1 MKRLVLKA
9 IHTIH
14 HYIPLPSL
22 PGRGKGVRLLD
33 TDSLNEILDVLSR
46 NKSRTFL
53 TGFGVFWGVF
63 MLVGLI
69 GGGDG
74 LKEMLNNNL
83 AGFATNSA
91 IVWAQPTTKPYHG
104 FRKGRQWTM
113 TYADVKRLRS
123 HVPELDV
130 ITPTITRWGAN
141 VTRED
146 LSSNGIV
153 KGVLPDMQRVSEP
166 KMLYGRYINEV
177 DVQQGRK
184 VCVIG
189 KQVYKNLFPKGG
201 DPCGDVVRID
211 SIYFSVVGVNY
222 ADGNMNVNG
231 NDQQAVF
238 MPLSLVQQIYNR
250 GESIDMLCLTG
261 KPGVTMSDITDH
273 IRTVVAQ
280 GHDVSPNDEK
290 GVMVFNTEMMF
301 SIVDNMFRGINM
313 LIWLVG
319 IGTLLAGAIG
329 VSNIMMVTVRE
340 RTVEIGIRR
349 AIGATPSNILSQIM
363 QESILLT
370 SVAGMSGI
378 LFVVIILQ
386 GLEMA
391 NTTDGIATAHFQIDF
406 WTAIGAVVMLSV
418 LGMLAGLAPA
428 LRAMRIKPV
437 DAMRD
442 E

>member
-1 MKRLVLKA
+1 M
-9 IHTIH
+9 
-14 HYIPLPSL
+14 
-22 PGRGKGVRLLD
+22 D
-33 TDSLNEILDVLSR
+33 FDSFSEILNVLTR

-63 MLVGLI
+63 MLVGLV

-74 LKEMLNNNL
+74 LKEILNNNL

-91 IVWAQPTTKPYHG
+91 VVWAQPTTKPYHG
-104 FRKGRQWTM
+104 FRKGRQWTLN
-113 TYADVKRLRS
+113 YDDIKRLRA

-130 ITPTITRWGAN
+130 ITPTISRWGAN
-141 VTRED
+141 ATHDDR
-146 LSSNGIV
+146 SASGII
-153 KGVLPDMQRVSEP
+153 KGVLPEMQKVSEP
-166 KMLYGRYINEV
+166 KMMYGRYINQM
-177 DVQQGRK
+177 DISQGRK

-189 KQVYKNLFPKGG
+189 KQVYKSLFPKGG
-201 DPCGDVVRID
+201 DPCGDVIRID
-211 SIYFSVVGVNY
+211 SVYFSVVGVNY
-222 ADGNMNVNG
+222 SDGNMNVNG

-250 GESIDMLCLTG
+250 GHNVDIICVTG
-261 KPGVTMSDITDH
+261 KPGVVMSDITEK
-273 IRTVVAQ
+273 IRHVIAKA
-280 GHDVSPNDEK
+280 HDVAPDDEK

-301 SIVDNMFRGINM
+301 SMVDNMFRGINM

-349 AIGATPSNILSQIM
+349 AIGATPRNILSQII

-370 SVAGMSGI
+370 SIAGMSGI
-378 LFVVIILQ
+378 LFVVLVLQ

-391 NTTDGIATAHFQIDF
+391 NTTDGVAAAHFQISF
-406 WTAIGAVVMLSV
+406 WTAIGAVVLLSV
-418 LGMLAGLAPA
+418 LGVLAGLAPA
-428 LRAMRIKPV
+428 LRAMSIKPV

>member
-1 MKRLVLKA
+1 M
-9 IHTIH
+9 
-14 HYIPLPSL
+14 
-22 PGRGKGVRLLD
+22 D
-33 TDSLNEILDVLSR
+33 FDSFSEILNVLTR

-63 MLVGLI
+63 MLVGLV

-74 LKEMLNNNL
+74 LKEILNNNL

-91 IVWAQPTTKPYHG
+91 VVWAQPTTKPYHG
-104 FRKGRQWTM
+104 FRKGRQWTLN
-113 TYADVKRLRS
+113 YDDIKRLRA

-130 ITPTITRWGAN
+130 ITPTISRWGAN
-141 VTRED
+141 ATHDDR
-146 LSSNGIV
+146 SASGII
-153 KGVLPDMQRVSEP
+153 KGVLPEMQKVSEP
-166 KMLYGRYINEV
+166 KMMYGRYINQM
-177 DVQQGRK
+177 DVNQGRK

-189 KQVYKNLFPKGG
+189 KQVYKSLFPKGG
-201 DPCGDVVRID
+201 DPCGDVIRID
-211 SIYFSVVGVNY
+211 SVYFSVVGVNY
-222 ADGNMNVNG
+222 SDGNMNVNG

-250 GESIDMLCLTG
+250 GHSVDIICVTG
-261 KPGVTMSDITDH
+261 KPGVVMSDITDK
-273 IRTVVAQ
+273 IRHVIAKA
-280 GHDVSPNDEK
+280 HDVAPDDEK
-290 GVMVFNTEMMF
+290 GVMVFNTEMIF
-301 SIVDNMFRGINM
+301 SMVDNMFRGINM

-319 IGTLLAGAIG
+319 IGTLFAGAIG

-349 AIGATPSNILSQIM
+349 AIGATPRNILSQII

-370 SVAGMSGI
+370 SIAGMSGI
-378 LFVVIILQ
+378 LFVVLVLQ

-391 NTTDGIATAHFQIDF
+391 NTTDGVAAAHFQISF
-406 WTAIGAVVMLSV
+406 WTAIGAVLLLSV
-418 LGMLAGLAPA
+418 LGVLAGLAPA
-428 LRAMRIKPV
+428 LRAMSIKPV

>member
-1 MKRLVLKA
+1 M
-9 IHTIH
+9 
-14 HYIPLPSL
+14 
-22 PGRGKGVRLLD
+22 D
-33 TDSLNEILDVLSR
+33 FDSFSEILNVLTR

-63 MLVGLI
+63 MLVGLV

-74 LKEMLNNNL
+74 LKEILNNNL

-91 IVWAQPTTKPYHG
+91 VVWAQPTTKPYHG
-104 FRKGRQWTM
+104 FRKGRQWTLN
-113 TYADVKRLRS
+113 YDDIKRLRA

-130 ITPTITRWGAN
+130 ITPTISRWGAN
-141 VTRED
+141 ATHDDR
-146 LSSNGIV
+146 SASGII
-153 KGVLPDMQRVSEP
+153 KGVLPEMQKVSEP
-166 KMLYGRYINEV
+166 KMMYGRYINQM
-177 DVQQGRK
+177 DVNQGRK

-189 KQVYKNLFPKGG
+189 KQVYKSLFPNGG
-201 DPCGDVVRID
+201 DPCGDVIRID
-211 SIYFSVVGVNY
+211 SVYFSVVGVNY
-222 ADGNMNVNG
+222 SDGNMNVNG

-250 GESIDMLCLTG
+250 GHSVDIICVTG
-261 KPGVTMSDITDH
+261 KPGVVMSDITDK
-273 IRTVVAQ
+273 IRHVIAKA
-280 GHDVSPNDEK
+280 HDVAPDDEK

-301 SIVDNMFRGINM
+301 SMVDNMFRGINM

-349 AIGATPSNILSQIM
+349 AIGATPRNILSQII

-370 SVAGMSGI
+370 SIAGMSGI
-378 LFVVIILQ
+378 LFVVLVLQ

-391 NTTDGIATAHFQIDF
+391 NTTDGVAAAHFQISF
-406 WTAIGAVVMLSV
+406 WTAIGAVLLLSV
-418 LGMLAGLAPA
+418 LGVLAGLAPA
-428 LRAMRIKPV
+428 LRAMSIKPV

>member
-1 MKRLVLKA
+1 M
-9 IHTIH
+9 
-14 HYIPLPSL
+14 
-22 PGRGKGVRLLD
+22 D
-33 TDSLNEILDVLSR
+33 FDSFSEILNVLTR

-63 MLVGLI
+63 MLVGLV

-74 LKEMLNNNL
+74 LKEILNNNL
-83 AGFATNSA
+83 AEFATNSA
-91 IVWAQPTTKPYHG
+91 VVWAQPTTKPYHG
-104 FRKGRQWTM
+104 FRKGRQWTLN
-113 TYADVKRLRS
+113 YDDIKRLRA

-130 ITPTITRWGAN
+130 ITPTISRWGAN
-141 VTRED
+141 ATHDDR
-146 LSSNGIV
+146 SASGII
-153 KGVLPDMQRVSEP
+153 KGVLPEMQKVSEP
-166 KMLYGRYINEV
+166 KMMYGRYINQM
-177 DVQQGRK
+177 DISQGRK

-189 KQVYKNLFPKGG
+189 KQVYKSLFPKGG
-201 DPCGDVVRID
+201 DPCGDVIRID
-211 SIYFSVVGVNY
+211 SVYFSVVGVNY
-222 ADGNMNVNG
+222 SDGNMNVNG

-238 MPLSLVQQIYNR
+238 LPLSLVQQIYNR
-250 GESIDMLCLTG
+250 GHSVDIICVTG
-261 KPGVTMSDITDH
+261 KPGVVMSDITDK
-273 IRTVVAQ
+273 IRHVIAKA
-280 GHDVSPNDEK
+280 HDVAPDDEK

-301 SIVDNMFRGINM
+301 SMVDNMFRGINM

-349 AIGATPSNILSQIM
+349 AIGATPRNILLQII

-370 SVAGMSGI
+370 SIAGMSGI
-378 LFVVIILQ
+378 LFVVLVLQ

-391 NTTDGIATAHFQIDF
+391 NTTDGVAAAHFQISF
-406 WTAIGAVVMLSV
+406 WTAIGAVVLLSV
-418 LGMLAGLAPA
+418 LGVLAGLAPA
-428 LRAMRIKPV
+428 LRAMSIKPV

>member
-1 MKRLVLKA
+1 M
-9 IHTIH
+9 
-14 HYIPLPSL
+14 
-22 PGRGKGVRLLD
+22 D
-33 TDSLNEILDVLSR
+33 FDSFSEILNVLTR

-63 MLVGLI
+63 MLVGLV

-74 LKEMLNNNL
+74 LKEILNNNL

-91 IVWAQPTTKPYHG
+91 VVWAQPTTKPYHG
-104 FRKGRQWTM
+104 FRKGRQWTLN
-113 TYADVKRLRS
+113 YDDIKRLRA

-130 ITPTITRWGAN
+130 ITPTISRWGAN
-141 VTRED
+141 ATHDDR
-146 LSSNGIV
+146 SASGII
-153 KGVLPDMQRVSEP
+153 KGVLPEMQKVSEP
-166 KMLYGRYINEV
+166 KMMYGRYINQM
-177 DVQQGRK
+177 DISQGRK

-189 KQVYKNLFPKGG
+189 KQVYKSLFPKGG
-201 DPCGDVVRID
+201 DPCGDVIRID
-211 SIYFSVVGVNY
+211 SAYFSVVGVNY
-222 ADGNMNVNG
+222 SDGNMNVNG

-238 MPLSLVQQIYNR
+238 LPLSLVQQIYNR
-250 GESIDMLCLTG
+250 GHNVDIICVTG
-261 KPGVTMSDITDH
+261 KPGVVMSDITDK
-273 IRTVVAQ
+273 IRHVIAKA
-280 GHDVSPNDEK
+280 HDVAPDDEK

-301 SIVDNMFRGINM
+301 SMVDNMFRGINM

-349 AIGATPSNILSQIM
+349 AIGATPRNILSQII

-370 SVAGMSGI
+370 SIAGMSGI
-378 LFVVIILQ
+378 LFVVLVLQ

-391 NTTDGIATAHFQIDF
+391 NTTDGVAAAHFQISF
-406 WTAIGAVVMLSV
+406 WTAIGAVVLLSV
-418 LGMLAGLAPA
+418 LGVLAGLAPA
-428 LRAMRIKPV
+428 LRAMSIKPV

>member
-1 MKRLVLKA
+1 M
-9 IHTIH
+9 
-14 HYIPLPSL
+14 
-22 PGRGKGVRLLD
+22 D
-33 TDSLNEILDVLSR
+33 FDSFSEILNVLTR

-63 MLVGLI
+63 MLVGLV

-74 LKEMLNNNL
+74 LKEILNNNL

-91 IVWAQPTTKPYHG
+91 VVWAQPTTKPYHG
-104 FRKGRQWTM
+104 FRKGRQWILN
-113 TYADVKRLRS
+113 YDDIKRLRA

-130 ITPTITRWGAN
+130 ITPTISRWGAN
-141 VTRED
+141 ATHDDR
-146 LSSNGIV
+146 SASGII
-153 KGVLPDMQRVSEP
+153 KGVLPEMQKVSEP
-166 KMLYGRYINEV
+166 KMMYGRYINQM
-177 DVQQGRK
+177 DISQGRK

-189 KQVYKNLFPKGG
+189 KQVYKSLFPKGG
-201 DPCGDVVRID
+201 DPCGDVIRID
-211 SIYFSVVGVNY
+211 SVYFSVVGVNY
-222 ADGNMNVNG
+222 SDGNMNVNG

-238 MPLSLVQQIYNR
+238 LPLSLVQQIYNR
-250 GESIDMLCLTG
+250 GHSVDIICVTG
-261 KPGVTMSDITDH
+261 KPGVVMSDITDK
-273 IRTVVAQ
+273 IRHVIAKA
-280 GHDVSPNDEK
+280 HDVAPDDEK

-301 SIVDNMFRGINM
+301 SMVDNMFRGINM

-349 AIGATPSNILSQIM
+349 AIGATPRNILSQII

-370 SVAGMSGI
+370 SIAGMSGI
-378 LFVVIILQ
+378 LFVVFVLQ

-391 NTTDGIATAHFQIDF
+391 NTTDGVAAAHFQISF
-406 WTAIGAVVMLSV
+406 WTAIGAVVLLSV
-418 LGMLAGLAPA
+418 LGVLAGLAPA
-428 LRAMRIKPV
+428 LRAMSIKPV

>member
-1 MKRLVLKA
+1 MLNFDIDRL
-9 IHTIH
+9 
-14 HYIPLPSL
+14 
-22 PGRGKGVRLLD
+22 R
-33 TDSLNEILDVLSR
+33 EILDVLSR

-63 MLVGLI
+63 MLVGLV

-74 LKEMLNNNL
+74 LKGLLSNNL

-104 FRKGRQWTM
+104 FRKGRQWNL
-113 TYADVKRLRS
+113 TYTDVKRLRAQ
-123 HVPELDV
+123 VPELDV
-130 ITPTITRWGAN
+130 ITPTITRWGSNA
-141 VTRED
+141 THDDR
-146 LSSNGIV
+146 SSSGIV

-166 KMLYGRYINEV
+166 KMLYGRYINQMDIV
-177 DVQQGRK
+177 QGRK

-201 DPCGDVVRID
+201 DPCGDVIRID
-211 SIYFSVVGVNY
+211 SVYFSVVGVNY

-231 NDQQAVF
+231 NDQQAIY

-250 GESIDMLCLTG
+250 GESIDMICVTG
-261 KPGVTMSDITDH
+261 RPGVTMSDITDR
-273 IRTVVAQ
+273 IRTVIALDHHV
-280 GHDVSPNDEK
+280 DPKDEK

-301 SIVDNMFRGINM
+301 SIVDNMFTGINL

-349 AIGATPSNILSQIM
+349 AIGATPRMILSQII

-378 LFVVIILQ
+378 LFVVLVLQ
-386 GLEMA
+386 ELEMA
-391 NTTDGIATAHFQIDF
+391 NTTDGVVSAHFQISF
-406 WTAIGAVVMLSV
+406 WTAIGAVVLLSV
-418 LGMLAGLAPA
+418 LGVLAGLAPA
-428 LRAMRIKPV
+428 IRAMKVKPV

>member
-1 MKRLVLKA
+1 M
-9 IHTIH
+9 
-14 HYIPLPSL
+14 
-22 PGRGKGVRLLD
+22 D
-33 TDSLNEILDVLSR
+33 FDSFSEILNVLTR

-63 MLVGLI
+63 MLVGLV

-74 LKEMLNNNL
+74 LKEILNNNL

-91 IVWAQPTTKPYHG
+91 VVWAQPTTKPYHG
-104 FRKGRQWTM
+104 FRKGRQWTLN
-113 TYADVKRLRS
+113 YDDIKRLRA

-130 ITPTITRWGAN
+130 ITPTISRWGAN
-141 VTRED
+141 ATHDDR
-146 LSSNGIV
+146 SASGII
-153 KGVLPDMQRVSEP
+153 KGVLPEMQKVSEP
-166 KMLYGRYINEV
+166 KMMYGRYINQM
-177 DVQQGRK
+177 DISQGRK

-189 KQVYKNLFPKGG
+189 KQVYKSLFPKGG
-201 DPCGDVVRID
+201 DPCGDVIRID
-211 SIYFSVVGVNY
+211 SVYFSVVGVNY
-222 ADGNMNVNG
+222 SDGNMNVNG

-250 GESIDMLCLTG
+250 GHSVDIICVTG
-261 KPGVTMSDITDH
+261 RPGVVMSDITDK
-273 IRTVVAQ
+273 IRHVIAKA
-280 GHDVSPNDEK
+280 HDVAPDDEK

-301 SIVDNMFRGINM
+301 SMVDNMFRGINM

-349 AIGATPSNILSQIM
+349 AIGATPRNILSQII

-370 SVAGMSGI
+370 SIAGMSGI
-378 LFVVIILQ
+378 LFVVLVLQ

-391 NTTDGIATAHFQIDF
+391 NTTDGVAAAHFQISF
-406 WTAIGAVVMLSV
+406 WTAIGAVVLLSV
-418 LGMLAGLAPA
+418 LGVLAGLAPA
-428 LRAMRIKPV
+428 LRAMSIKPV

>member
-1 MKRLVLKA
+1 M
-9 IHTIH
+9 
-14 HYIPLPSL
+14 
-22 PGRGKGVRLLD
+22 D
-33 TDSLNEILDVLSR
+33 FDSFSEILNVLTR

-63 MLVGLI
+63 MLVGLV

-74 LKEMLNNNL
+74 LKEILNNNL

-91 IVWAQPTTKPYHG
+91 VVWAQPTTKPYHG
-104 FRKGRQWTM
+104 FRKGRQWTLN
-113 TYADVKRLRS
+113 YDDIKRLRA

-130 ITPTITRWGAN
+130 ITPTISRWGAN
-141 VTRED
+141 ATHDDR
-146 LSSNGIV
+146 SASGII
-153 KGVLPDMQRVSEP
+153 KGVLPEMQKVSEP
-166 KMLYGRYINEV
+166 KMMYGRYINQM
-177 DVQQGRK
+177 DISQGRK

-189 KQVYKNLFPKGG
+189 KQVYKSLFPKGG
-201 DPCGDVVRID
+201 DPCGDVIRID
-211 SIYFSVVGVNY
+211 SVYFSVVGVNY
-222 ADGNMNVNG
+222 SDGNMNVNG

-238 MPLSLVQQIYNR
+238 LPLSLVQQIYNR
-250 GESIDMLCLTG
+250 GHNVDIICVTG
-261 KPGVTMSDITDH
+261 KPGVVMSDITDK
-273 IRTVVAQ
+273 IRHVIAKA
-280 GHDVSPNDEK
+280 HDVAPDDEK

-301 SIVDNMFRGINM
+301 SMVDNMFRGINM

-349 AIGATPSNILSQIM
+349 AIGATPRNILSQII

-370 SVAGMSGI
+370 SIAGMSGI
-378 LFVVIILQ
+378 LFVVLVLQ

-391 NTTDGIATAHFQIDF
+391 NTTDGVAAAHFQISF
-406 WTAIGAVVMLSV
+406 WTAIGAVVLLSV
-418 LGMLAGLAPA
+418 LGVLAGLAPA
-428 LRAMRIKPV
+428 LRAMSIQPG

>member
-1 MKRLVLKA
+1 MLNFDIDRL
-9 IHTIH
+9 
-14 HYIPLPSL
+14 
-22 PGRGKGVRLLD
+22 R
-33 TDSLNEILDVLSR
+33 EILDVLSR

-63 MLVGLI
+63 MLVGLV

-74 LKEMLNNNL
+74 LKGLLSNNL

-104 FRKGRQWTM
+104 FRKGRQWNL
-113 TYADVKRLRS
+113 TYKDVKRLRAQ
-123 HVPELDV
+123 VPELDV
-130 ITPTITRWGAN
+130 ITPTITRWGSNA
-141 VTRED
+141 THDDR
-146 LSSNGIV
+146 SSSGIV

-166 KMLYGRYINEV
+166 KMLYGRYINQMDIV
-177 DVQQGRK
+177 QGRK

-201 DPCGDVVRID
+201 DPCGDVIRID
-211 SIYFSVVGVNY
+211 SVYFSVVGVNY

-231 NDQQAVF
+231 NDQQAIY

-250 GESIDMLCLTG
+250 GESVDMICVTG
-261 KPGVTMSDITDH
+261 RPGVTMSDITDR
-273 IRTVVAQ
+273 IRTVIALDHHV
-280 GHDVSPNDEK
+280 DPKDEK

-301 SIVDNMFRGINM
+301 SIVDNMFTGINL

-349 AIGATPSNILSQIM
+349 SIGATPRMILSQII

-378 LFVVIILQ
+378 LFVVLVLQ
-386 GLEMA
+386 ELEMA
-391 NTTDGIATAHFQIDF
+391 NTTDGVVSAHFQISF
-406 WTAIGAVVMLSV
+406 WTAIGAVVLLSV
-418 LGMLAGLAPA
+418 LGVLAGLAPA
-428 LRAMRIKPV
+428 IRAMKVKPV

>member
-1 MKRLVLKA
+1 MLNFDIDRL
-9 IHTIH
+9 
-14 HYIPLPSL
+14 
-22 PGRGKGVRLLD
+22 R
-33 TDSLNEILDVLSR
+33 EILDVLSR

-63 MLVGLI
+63 MLVGLV

-74 LKEMLNNNL
+74 LKGLLSNNL

-104 FRKGRQWTM
+104 FRKGRQWNL
-113 TYADVKRLRS
+113 TYKDVKRLRAQ
-123 HVPELDV
+123 VPELDV
-130 ITPTITRWGAN
+130 ITPTITRWGSNA
-141 VTRED
+141 THDDR
-146 LSSNGIV
+146 SSSGIV

-166 KMLYGRYINEV
+166 KMLYGRYINQMDIV
-177 DVQQGRK
+177 QGRK

-201 DPCGDVVRID
+201 DPCGDVIRID
-211 SIYFSVVGVNY
+211 SVYFSVVGVNY

-231 NDQQAVF
+231 NDQQAIY

-250 GESIDMLCLTG
+250 GESVDMICVTG
-261 KPGVTMSDITDH
+261 RPGVTMSDITDR
-273 IRTVVAQ
+273 IRTVIALDHHV
-280 GHDVSPNDEK
+280 DPKDEK

-301 SIVDNMFRGINM
+301 SIVDNMFTGINL

-349 AIGATPSNILSQIM
+349 AIGATPRMILSQII

-378 LFVVIILQ
+378 LFVVLVLQ
-386 GLEMA
+386 ELEMA
-391 NTTDGIATAHFQIDF
+391 NTTDGVVSAHFQISF
-406 WTAIGAVVMLSV
+406 WTAIGAVVLLSV
-418 LGMLAGLAPA
+418 LGVLAGLAPA
-428 LRAMRIKPV
+428 IRAMKVKPV

>member
-1 MKRLVLKA
+1 MLNFDIDRL
-9 IHTIH
+9 
-14 HYIPLPSL
+14 
-22 PGRGKGVRLLD
+22 R
-33 TDSLNEILDVLSR
+33 EILDVLSR

-63 MLVGLI
+63 MLVGLV

-74 LKEMLNNNL
+74 LKGLLSNNL

-104 FRKGRQWTM
+104 FRKGRQWNL
-113 TYADVKRLRS
+113 TYKDVKRLRAQ
-123 HVPELDV
+123 VPELDV
-130 ITPTITRWGAN
+130 ITPTITRWGSNA
-141 VTRED
+141 THDDR
-146 LSSNGIV
+146 SSSGIV

-166 KMLYGRYINEV
+166 KMLYGRYINQMDIV
-177 DVQQGRK
+177 QGRK

-201 DPCGDVVRID
+201 DPCGDVIRID
-211 SIYFSVVGVNY
+211 SVYLSVVGVNY

-231 NDQQAVF
+231 NDQQAIY

-250 GESIDMLCLTG
+250 GESVDMICVTG
-261 KPGVTMSDITDH
+261 RPGVTMSDITDR
-273 IRTVVAQ
+273 IRTVIALDHHV
-280 GHDVSPNDEK
+280 DPKDEK

-301 SIVDNMFRGINM
+301 SIVDNMFTGINL

-349 AIGATPSNILSQIM
+349 AIGATPRMILSQII

-378 LFVVIILQ
+378 LFVVLVLQ
-386 GLEMA
+386 ELEMA
-391 NTTDGIATAHFQIDF
+391 NTTDGVVSAHFQISF
-406 WTAIGAVVMLSV
+406 WTAIGAVVLLSV
-418 LGMLAGLAPA
+418 LGVLAGLAPA
-428 LRAMRIKPV
+428 IRAMKVKPV

>member
-1 MKRLVLKA
+1 M
-9 IHTIH
+9 
-14 HYIPLPSL
+14 
-22 PGRGKGVRLLD
+22 D
-33 TDSLNEILDVLSR
+33 FDSFSEILNVLTR

-63 MLVGLI
+63 MLVGLV

-74 LKEMLNNNL
+74 LKEILNNNL

-91 IVWAQPTTKPYHG
+91 VVWAQPTTKPYHG
-104 FRKGRQWTM
+104 FRKGRQWTLN
-113 TYADVKRLRS
+113 YDDIKRLRA

-130 ITPTITRWGAN
+130 ITPTISRWGAN
-141 VTRED
+141 ATHDDR
-146 LSSNGIV
+146 SASGII
-153 KGVLPDMQRVSEP
+153 KGVLPEMQKVSEP
-166 KMLYGRYINEV
+166 KMMYGRYINQM
-177 DVQQGRK
+177 DISQGRK

-189 KQVYKNLFPKGG
+189 KQVYKSLFPKGG
-201 DPCGDVVRID
+201 DPCGDVIRID
-211 SIYFSVVGVNY
+211 SVYFSVVGVNY
-222 ADGNMNVNG
+222 SDGNMNVNG

-238 MPLSLVQQIYNR
+238 LPLSLVQQIYNR
-250 GESIDMLCLTG
+250 GHSVDIICVTG
-261 KPGVTMSDITDH
+261 KPGVVMSDITDK
-273 IRTVVAQ
+273 IRHVIAKA
-280 GHDVSPNDEK
+280 HDVAPDDEK

-301 SIVDNMFRGINM
+301 SMVDNMFRGINM

-319 IGTLLAGAIG
+319 IGTLLAGDIG

-349 AIGATPSNILSQIM
+349 AIGATPRNILSQII

-370 SVAGMSGI
+370 SIAGMSGI
-378 LFVVIILQ
+378 LFVVLVLQ

-391 NTTDGIATAHFQIDF
+391 NTTDGVAAAHFQISF
-406 WTAIGAVVMLSV
+406 WTAIGAVVLLSV
-418 LGMLAGLAPA
+418 LGVLAGLAPA
-428 LRAMRIKPV
+428 LRAMSIKPV

>member
-1 MKRLVLKA
+1 M
-9 IHTIH
+9 
-14 HYIPLPSL
+14 
-22 PGRGKGVRLLD
+22 D
-33 TDSLNEILDVLSR
+33 FDSFSEILNVLTR

-63 MLVGLI
+63 MLVGLV

-74 LKEMLNNNL
+74 LKEILNNNL

-91 IVWAQPTTKPYHG
+91 VVWAQPTTKPYHG
-104 FRKGRQWTM
+104 FRKGRQWTLN
-113 TYADVKRLRS
+113 YDDIKRLRA

-130 ITPTITRWGAN
+130 ITPTISRWGAN
-141 VTRED
+141 ATHDDR
-146 LSSNGIV
+146 SASGII
-153 KGVLPDMQRVSEP
+153 KGVLPEMQKVSEP
-166 KMLYGRYINEV
+166 KMMYGRYINQM
-177 DVQQGRK
+177 DISQGRK

-189 KQVYKNLFPKGG
+189 KQVYKSLFPKGG
-201 DPCGDVVRID
+201 DPCGDVIRID
-211 SIYFSVVGVNY
+211 SVYFCVVGVNY
-222 ADGNMNVNG
+222 SDGNMNVNG

-238 MPLSLVQQIYNR
+238 LPLSLVQQIYNR
-250 GESIDMLCLTG
+250 GHNVDIICVTG
-261 KPGVTMSDITDH
+261 KPGVVMSDITDK
-273 IRTVVAQ
+273 IRHVIAKA
-280 GHDVSPNDEK
+280 HDVAPDDEK

-301 SIVDNMFRGINM
+301 SMVDNMFRGINM

-349 AIGATPSNILSQIM
+349 AIGATPRNILSQII

-370 SVAGMSGI
+370 SIAGMSGI
-378 LFVVIILQ
+378 LFVVLVLQ

-391 NTTDGIATAHFQIDF
+391 NTTDGVAAAHFQISF
-406 WTAIGAVVMLSV
+406 WTAIGAVLLLSV
-418 LGMLAGLAPA
+418 LGVLAGLAPA
-428 LRAMRIKPV
+428 LRAMSIKPV

>member
-1 MKRLVLKA
+1 M
-9 IHTIH
+9 
-14 HYIPLPSL
+14 
-22 PGRGKGVRLLD
+22 D
-33 TDSLNEILDVLSR
+33 FDSFSEILNVLTR

-63 MLVGLI
+63 MLVGLV

-74 LKEMLNNNL
+74 LKEILNNNL

-91 IVWAQPTTKPYHG
+91 VVWAQPTTKPYHG
-104 FRKGRQWTM
+104 FRKGRQWTLN
-113 TYADVKRLRS
+113 YDDIKRLRA

-130 ITPTITRWGAN
+130 ITPTISRWGAN
-141 VTRED
+141 ATHDDR
-146 LSSNGIV
+146 SASGII
-153 KGVLPDMQRVSEP
+153 KGVLPEMQKVSEP
-166 KMLYGRYINEV
+166 KMMYGRYINQM
-177 DVQQGRK
+177 DVNQGRK

-189 KQVYKNLFPKGG
+189 KQVYKSLFPKGG
-201 DPCGDVVRID
+201 DPCGDVIRID
-211 SIYFSVVGVNY
+211 SVYFSVVGVNY
-222 ADGNMNVNG
+222 SDGNMNVNG

-238 MPLSLVQQIYNR
+238 LPLSLVQQIYNR
-250 GESIDMLCLTG
+250 GHSVDIICVTG
-261 KPGVTMSDITDH
+261 KPGVVMSDITDK
-273 IRTVVAQ
+273 IRHVIAKA
-280 GHDVSPNDEK
+280 HDVAPDDEK

-301 SIVDNMFRGINM
+301 SMVDNMFRGINM

-319 IGTLLAGAIG
+319 IGTLFAGAIG

-349 AIGATPSNILSQIM
+349 AIGATPRNILSQII

-370 SVAGMSGI
+370 SIAGMSGI
-378 LFVVIILQ
+378 LFVVLVLQ

-391 NTTDGIATAHFQIDF
+391 NTTDGVAAAHFQISF
-406 WTAIGAVVMLSV
+406 WTAIGAVLLLSV
-418 LGMLAGLAPA
+418 LGVLAGLAPA
-428 LRAMRIKPV
+428 LRAMSIKPV

>member
-1 MKRLVLKA
+1 M
-9 IHTIH
+9 
-14 HYIPLPSL
+14 
-22 PGRGKGVRLLD
+22 D
-33 TDSLNEILDVLSR
+33 FDSFSEILNVLTR

-63 MLVGLI
+63 MLVGLV

-74 LKEMLNNNL
+74 LNEILNNNL

-91 IVWAQPTTKPYHG
+91 VVWAQPTTKPYHG
-104 FRKGRQWTM
+104 FRKGRQWTLN
-113 TYADVKRLRS
+113 YDDIKRLRA

-130 ITPTITRWGAN
+130 ITPTISRWGAN
-141 VTRED
+141 ATHDDR
-146 LSSNGIV
+146 SASGII
-153 KGVLPDMQRVSEP
+153 KGVLPEMQKVSEP
-166 KMLYGRYINEV
+166 KMMYGRYINQM
-177 DVQQGRK
+177 DISQGRK

-189 KQVYKNLFPKGG
+189 KQVYKSLFPKGG
-201 DPCGDVVRID
+201 DPCGDVIRID
-211 SIYFSVVGVNY
+211 SVYFSVVGVNY
-222 ADGNMNVNG
+222 SDGNMNVNG

-250 GESIDMLCLTG
+250 GHSVDIICVTG
-261 KPGVTMSDITDH
+261 KPGVVMSDITDK
-273 IRTVVAQ
+273 IRHVIAKA
-280 GHDVSPNDEK
+280 HDVAPDDEK

-301 SIVDNMFRGINM
+301 SMVDNMFRGINM

-349 AIGATPSNILSQIM
+349 AIGATPRNILSQII

-370 SVAGMSGI
+370 SIAGMSGI
-378 LFVVIILQ
+378 LFVVLVLQ

-391 NTTDGIATAHFQIDF
+391 NTTDGVAAAHFQISF
-406 WTAIGAVVMLSV
+406 WTAIGAVLLLSV
-418 LGMLAGLAPA
+418 LGVLAGLAPA
-428 LRAMRIKPV
+428 LRAMSIKPV

>member
-1 MKRLVLKA
+1 M
-9 IHTIH
+9 
-14 HYIPLPSL
+14 
-22 PGRGKGVRLLD
+22 D
-33 TDSLNEILDVLSR
+33 FDSFSEILNVLTR

-63 MLVGLI
+63 MLVGLV

-74 LKEMLNNNL
+74 LKEILNNNL

-91 IVWAQPTTKPYHG
+91 VVWAQPTTKPYHG
-104 FRKGRQWTM
+104 FRKGRQWTLN
-113 TYADVKRLRS
+113 YDDIKRLRA

-130 ITPTITRWGAN
+130 ITPTISRWGAN
-141 VTRED
+141 ATHDDR
-146 LSSNGIV
+146 SASGII
-153 KGVLPDMQRVSEP
+153 KGVLPEMQKVSEP
-166 KMLYGRYINEV
+166 KMMYGRYINQM
-177 DVQQGRK
+177 DISQGRK

-189 KQVYKNLFPKGG
+189 KQVYKSLFPKGG
-201 DPCGDVVRID
+201 DPCGDVIRID
-211 SIYFSVVGVNY
+211 SVYFSVVGVNNS
-222 ADGNMNVNG
+222 DGNMNVNG

-238 MPLSLVQQIYNR
+238 LPLSLVQQIYNR
-250 GESIDMLCLTG
+250 GHNVDIICVTG
-261 KPGVTMSDITDH
+261 KPGVVMSDITDK
-273 IRTVVAQ
+273 IRHVIAKA
-280 GHDVSPNDEK
+280 HDVAPDDEK

-301 SIVDNMFRGINM
+301 SMVDNMFRGINM

-349 AIGATPSNILSQIM
+349 AIGATPRNILSQII

-370 SVAGMSGI
+370 SIAGMSGI
-378 LFVVIILQ
+378 LFVVLVLQ

-391 NTTDGIATAHFQIDF
+391 NTTDGVAAAHFQISF
-406 WTAIGAVVMLSV
+406 WTAIGAVVLLSV
-418 LGMLAGLAPA
+418 LGVLAGLAPA
-428 LRAMRIKPV
+428 LRAMSIKPV

>member
-1 MKRLVLKA
+1 M
-9 IHTIH
+9 
-14 HYIPLPSL
+14 
-22 PGRGKGVRLLD
+22 D
-33 TDSLNEILDVLSR
+33 FDSFSEILNVLTR

-63 MLVGLI
+63 MLVGLV

-74 LKEMLNNNL
+74 LKEILNNNL

-91 IVWAQPTTKPYHG
+91 VVWAQPTTKPYHG
-104 FRKGRQWTM
+104 FRKGRQWTLN
-113 TYADVKRLRS
+113 YDDIKRLRA

-130 ITPTITRWGAN
+130 ITPTISRWGAN
-141 VTRED
+141 ATHDDR
-146 LSSNGIV
+146 SASGII
-153 KGVLPDMQRVSEP
+153 KGVLPEMQKVSEP
-166 KMLYGRYINEV
+166 KMMYGRYINQM
-177 DVQQGRK
+177 DVNQGRK

-189 KQVYKNLFPKGG
+189 KQVYKSLFPKGG
-201 DPCGDVVRID
+201 DPCGDVIRID
-211 SIYFSVVGVNY
+211 SVYFSVVGVNY
-222 ADGNMNVNG
+222 SDGNMNVNG

-250 GESIDMLCLTG
+250 GHSVDIICVTG
-261 KPGVTMSDITDH
+261 KPGVVMSDITDK
-273 IRTVVAQ
+273 IRHVIAKA
-280 GHDVSPNDEK
+280 HDVAPDDEK

-301 SIVDNMFRGINM
+301 SMVDNMFRGINM

-349 AIGATPSNILSQIM
+349 AIGATPRNILSQII

-370 SVAGMSGI
+370 SIAGMSGI
-378 LFVVIILQ
+378 LFVVLVLQ

-391 NTTDGIATAHFQIDF
+391 NTTDGVAAAHFQISF
-406 WTAIGAVVMLSV
+406 WTAIGAVLLLSV
-418 LGMLAGLAPA
+418 LGVLAGLAPA
-428 LRAMRIKPV
+428 LRAMSIKPV

>member
-1 MKRLVLKA
+1 M
-9 IHTIH
+9 
-14 HYIPLPSL
+14 
-22 PGRGKGVRLLD
+22 D
-33 TDSLNEILDVLSR
+33 FDSFSEILNVLTR

-63 MLVGLI
+63 MLVGLV

-74 LKEMLNNNL
+74 LKEILNNNL

-91 IVWAQPTTKPYHG
+91 VVWAQPTTKPYHG
-104 FRKGRQWTM
+104 FRKGRQWTLN
-113 TYADVKRLRS
+113 YDDIKRLRA

-130 ITPTITRWGAN
+130 ITPTISRWGAN
-141 VTRED
+141 ATHDDR
-146 LSSNGIV
+146 SASGII
-153 KGVLPDMQRVSEP
+153 KGVLPEMQKVSEP
-166 KMLYGRYINEV
+166 KMMYGRYINQM
-177 DVQQGRK
+177 DVNQGRK

-189 KQVYKNLFPKGG
+189 KQVYKSLFPKGG
-201 DPCGDVVRID
+201 DPCGDVIRID
-211 SIYFSVVGVNY
+211 SVYFSVVGVNY
-222 ADGNMNVNG
+222 SDGNMNVNG

-250 GESIDMLCLTG
+250 GHSVDIICVTG
-261 KPGVTMSDITDH
+261 KPGVVMSDITDK
-273 IRTVVAQ
+273 IRHVIAKA
-280 GHDVSPNDEK
+280 HDVAPDDEK
-290 GVMVFNTEMMF
+290 GVMVFNTETMF
-301 SIVDNMFRGINM
+301 SMVDNMFRGINM

-349 AIGATPSNILSQIM
+349 AIGATPRDILSQIM

-378 LFVVIILQ
+378 LFVVLVLQ

-391 NTTDGIATAHFQIDF
+391 NTTDGITSAHFQIDF
-406 WTAIGAVVMLSV
+406 WTAIGAVVLLSV

-428 LRAMRIKPV
+428 LRAMHIKPV

>member
-1 MKRLVLKA
+1 M
-9 IHTIH
+9 
-14 HYIPLPSL
+14 
-22 PGRGKGVRLLD
+22 D
-33 TDSLNEILDVLSR
+33 FDSFSEILNVLTR

-63 MLVGLI
+63 MLVGLV

-74 LKEMLNNNL
+74 LKEILNNNL

-91 IVWAQPTTKPYHG
+91 VVWAQPTTKPYHG
-104 FRKGRQWTM
+104 FRKGRQWTLN
-113 TYADVKRLRS
+113 YDDIKRLRA

-130 ITPTITRWGAN
+130 ITPTISRWGAN
-141 VTRED
+141 ATHDDR
-146 LSSNGIV
+146 SASGII
-153 KGVLPDMQRVSEP
+153 KGVLPEMQKVSEP
-166 KMLYGRYINEV
+166 KMMYGRYINQM
-177 DVQQGRK
+177 DVNQGRK

-189 KQVYKNLFPKGG
+189 KQVYKSLFPKGG
-201 DPCGDVVRID
+201 DPCGDVIRID
-211 SIYFSVVGVNY
+211 SVYFSVVGVNY
-222 ADGNMNVNG
+222 SDGNMNVNG

-250 GESIDMLCLTG
+250 GHSVDIICVIG
-261 KPGVTMSDITDH
+261 KPGVVMSDITDK
-273 IRTVVAQ
+273 IRHVIAKA
-280 GHDVSPNDEK
+280 HDVAPDDEK

-301 SIVDNMFRGINM
+301 SMVDNMFRGINM

-349 AIGATPSNILSQIM
+349 AIGATPRNILSQII

-370 SVAGMSGI
+370 SIAGMSGI
-378 LFVVIILQ
+378 LFVVLVLQ

-391 NTTDGIATAHFQIDF
+391 NTTDGVAAAHFQISF
-406 WTAIGAVVMLSV
+406 WTAIGAVLLLSV
-418 LGMLAGLAPA
+418 LGVLAGLAPA
-428 LRAMRIKPV
+428 LRAMSIKPV

>member
-1 MKRLVLKA
+1 MALM
-9 IHTIH
+9 
-14 HYIPLPSL
+14 
-22 PGRGKGVRLLD
+22 D
-33 TDSLNEILDVLSR
+33 FDSFSEILNVLTR

-63 MLVGLI
+63 MLVGLV

-74 LKEMLNNNL
+74 LKEILNNNL

-91 IVWAQPTTKPYHG
+91 VVWAQPTTKPYHG
-104 FRKGRQWTM
+104 FRKGRQWTLN
-113 TYADVKRLRS
+113 YDDIKRLRA

-130 ITPTITRWGAN
+130 ITPTISRWGAN
-141 VTRED
+141 ATHDDR
-146 LSSNGIV
+146 SASGII
-153 KGVLPDMQRVSEP
+153 KGVLPEMQKVSEP
-166 KMLYGRYINEV
+166 KMMYGRYINQM
-177 DVQQGRK
+177 DISQGRK

-189 KQVYKNLFPKGG
+189 KQVYKSLFPKGG
-201 DPCGDVVRID
+201 DPCGDVIRID
-211 SIYFSVVGVNY
+211 SVYFSVVGVNY
-222 ADGNMNVNG
+222 SDGNMNVNG

-238 MPLSLVQQIYNR
+238 LPLSLVQQIYNR
-250 GESIDMLCLTG
+250 GHSVDIICVTG
-261 KPGVTMSDITDH
+261 KPGVVMSDITDK
-273 IRTVVAQ
+273 IRHVIAKA
-280 GHDVSPNDEK
+280 HDVAPDDEK

-301 SIVDNMFRGINM
+301 SMVDNMFRGINM

-349 AIGATPSNILSQIM
+349 AIGATPRNILSQII

-370 SVAGMSGI
+370 SIAGMSGI
-378 LFVVIILQ
+378 LFVVLVLQ

-391 NTTDGIATAHFQIDF
+391 NTTDGVAAAHFQISF
-406 WTAIGAVVMLSV
+406 WTAIGAVVLLSV
-418 LGMLAGLAPA
+418 LGVLAGLAPA
-428 LRAMRIKPV
+428 LRAMSIKPV

>member
-1 MKRLVLKA
+1 MLNFDIDRL
-9 IHTIH
+9 
-14 HYIPLPSL
+14 
-22 PGRGKGVRLLD
+22 R
-33 TDSLNEILDVLSR
+33 EILDVLSR

-63 MLVGLI
+63 MLVGLV

-74 LKEMLNNNL
+74 LKGLLSNNL

-104 FRKGRQWTM
+104 FRKGRQWNL
-113 TYADVKRLRS
+113 TYKDVKRLRAQ
-123 HVPELDV
+123 VPELDV
-130 ITPTITRWGAN
+130 ITPTITRWGSNA
-141 VTRED
+141 THDDR
-146 LSSNGIV
+146 SSSGIV

-166 KMLYGRYINEV
+166 KMLYGRYINQMDIV
-177 DVQQGRK
+177 QGRK

-201 DPCGDVVRID
+201 DPCGDVIRID
-211 SIYFSVVGVNY
+211 SVYFSVVGVNY

-231 NDQQAVF
+231 NDQQAIY

-250 GESIDMLCLTG
+250 GESIDMICVTG
-261 KPGVTMSDITDH
+261 RPGVTMSDITDR
-273 IRTVVAQ
+273 IRTVIALDHHV
-280 GHDVSPNDEK
+280 DPKDEK

-301 SIVDNMFRGINM
+301 SIVDNMFTGINL

-349 AIGATPSNILSQIM
+349 AIGATPRMILSQII

-378 LFVVIILQ
+378 LFVVLVLQ
-386 GLEMA
+386 ELEMA
-391 NTTDGIATAHFQIDF
+391 NTTDGVVSAHFQISF
-406 WTAIGAVVMLSV
+406 WTAIGAVVLLSV
-418 LGMLAGLAPA
+418 LGVLAGLAPA
-428 LRAMRIKPV
+428 IRAMRVKPV

>member
-1 MKRLVLKA
+1 M
-9 IHTIH
+9 
-14 HYIPLPSL
+14 
-22 PGRGKGVRLLD
+22 D
-33 TDSLNEILDVLSR
+33 FDSFSEILNVLTR

-63 MLVGLI
+63 MLVGLV

-74 LKEMLNNNL
+74 LKEILNNNL

-91 IVWAQPTTKPYHG
+91 VVWAQPTTKPYHG
-104 FRKGRQWTM
+104 FRKGRQWTLN
-113 TYADVKRLRS
+113 YDDIKRLRA

-130 ITPTITRWGAN
+130 ITPTISRWGAN
-141 VTRED
+141 ATHDDR
-146 LSSNGIV
+146 SASGII
-153 KGVLPDMQRVSEP
+153 KGVLPEMQKVSEP
-166 KMLYGRYINEV
+166 KMMYGRYINQM
-177 DVQQGRK
+177 DISQGRK

-189 KQVYKNLFPKGG
+189 KQVYKSLFPKGG
-201 DPCGDVVRID
+201 DPCGDVIRID
-211 SIYFSVVGVNY
+211 SVYFSVVGVNY
-222 ADGNMNVNG
+222 SDGNMNVNG

-238 MPLSLVQQIYNR
+238 LPLSLVQQIYNR
-250 GESIDMLCLTG
+250 GHSVDIICVTG
-261 KPGVTMSDITDH
+261 KPGVVMSDITEK
-273 IRTVVAQ
+273 IRHVIAKA
-280 GHDVSPNDEK
+280 HDVAPDDEK

-301 SIVDNMFRGINM
+301 SMVDNMFRGINM

-349 AIGATPSNILSQIM
+349 AIGATPRNILSQII
-363 QESILLT
+363 QDSILLT
-370 SVAGMSGI
+370 SIAGMSGI
-378 LFVVIILQ
+378 LFVVLVLQ

-391 NTTDGIATAHFQIDF
+391 NTTDGVAAAHFQISF
-406 WTAIGAVVMLSV
+406 WTAIGAVVLLSV
-418 LGMLAGLAPA
+418 LGVLAGLAPA
-428 LRAMRIKPV
+428 LRAMSIKPV

>member
-1 MKRLVLKA
+1 M
-9 IHTIH
+9 
-14 HYIPLPSL
+14 
-22 PGRGKGVRLLD
+22 D
-33 TDSLNEILDVLSR
+33 FDSFSEILNVLTR

-63 MLVGLI
+63 MLVGLV

-74 LKEMLNNNL
+74 LKEILNNNL

-91 IVWAQPTTKPYHG
+91 VVWAQPTTKPYHG
-104 FRKGRQWTM
+104 FRKGRQWTLN
-113 TYADVKRLRS
+113 YDDIKLLRA

-130 ITPTITRWGAN
+130 ITPTISRWGAN
-141 VTRED
+141 ATHDDR
-146 LSSNGIV
+146 SASGII
-153 KGVLPDMQRVSEP
+153 KGVLPEMQKVSEP
-166 KMLYGRYINEV
+166 KMMYGRYINQM
-177 DVQQGRK
+177 DISQGRK

-189 KQVYKNLFPKGG
+189 KQVYKSLFPKGG
-201 DPCGDVVRID
+201 DPCGDVIRID
-211 SIYFSVVGVNY
+211 SVYFSVVGVNY
-222 ADGNMNVNG
+222 SDGNMNVNG

-238 MPLSLVQQIYNR
+238 LPLSLVQQIYNR
-250 GESIDMLCLTG
+250 GHSVDIICVTG
-261 KPGVTMSDITDH
+261 KPGVVMSDITDK
-273 IRTVVAQ
+273 IRHVIAKA
-280 GHDVSPNDEK
+280 HDVAPDDEK

-301 SIVDNMFRGINM
+301 SMVDNMFRGINM

-349 AIGATPSNILSQIM
+349 AIGATPRNILSQII

-370 SVAGMSGI
+370 SIAGMSGI
-378 LFVVIILQ
+378 LFVVLVLQ

-391 NTTDGIATAHFQIDF
+391 NTTDGVAVAHFQISF
-406 WTAIGAVVMLSV
+406 WTAIGAVVLLSV
-418 LGMLAGLAPA
+418 LGVLAGLAPA
-428 LRAMRIKPV
+428 LRAMSIKPV

>member
-1 MKRLVLKA
+1 M
-9 IHTIH
+9 
-14 HYIPLPSL
+14 
-22 PGRGKGVRLLD
+22 D
-33 TDSLNEILDVLSR
+33 FDSFSEILNVLTR

-63 MLVGLI
+63 MLVGLV

-74 LKEMLNNNL
+74 LKEILNNNL

-91 IVWAQPTTKPYHG
+91 VVWAQPTTKPYHG
-104 FRKGRQWTM
+104 FRKGRQWTLN
-113 TYADVKRLRS
+113 YDDIKRLRA

-130 ITPTITRWGAN
+130 ITPTISRWGAN
-141 VTRED
+141 ATHDDR
-146 LSSNGIV
+146 SASGII
-153 KGVLPDMQRVSEP
+153 KGVLPEMQKVSEP
-166 KMLYGRYINEV
+166 KMMYGRYINQM
-177 DVQQGRK
+177 DISQGRK

-189 KQVYKNLFPKGG
+189 KQVYKSLFPKGG
-201 DPCGDVVRID
+201 DPCGDVIRID
-211 SIYFSVVGVNY
+211 SVYFSVVGVNY
-222 ADGNMNVNG
+222 SDGNMNVNG

-238 MPLSLVQQIYNR
+238 LPLSLVQQIYNR
-250 GESIDMLCLTG
+250 GHSVDIICVTG
-261 KPGVTMSDITDH
+261 KPGVVMGDITDK
-273 IRTVVAQ
+273 IRNVIAKA
-280 GHDVSPNDEK
+280 HDVAPDDEK

-301 SIVDNMFRGINM
+301 SMVDNMFRGINM

-349 AIGATPSNILSQIM
+349 AIGATPRNILSQII

-370 SVAGMSGI
+370 SIAGMSGI
-378 LFVVIILQ
+378 LFVVLVLQ

-391 NTTDGIATAHFQIDF
+391 NTTDGVAAAHFQISF
-406 WTAIGAVVMLSV
+406 WTAIGAVVLLSV
-418 LGMLAGLAPA
+418 LGVLAGLAPA
-428 LRAMRIKPV
+428 LRAMSIKPV

>member
-1 MKRLVLKA
+1 MLNFDIDRL
-9 IHTIH
+9 
-14 HYIPLPSL
+14 
-22 PGRGKGVRLLD
+22 R
-33 TDSLNEILDVLSR
+33 EILDVLSR

-63 MLVGLI
+63 MLVGLV

-74 LKEMLNNNL
+74 LKGLLSNNL

-104 FRKGRQWTM
+104 FRKGRQWNL
-113 TYADVKRLRS
+113 TYKDVKRVRAQ
-123 HVPELDV
+123 VPELDV
-130 ITPTITRWGAN
+130 ITPTITRWGSNA
-141 VTRED
+141 THDDR
-146 LSSNGIV
+146 SSSGIV

-166 KMLYGRYINEV
+166 KMLYGRYINQMDIV
-177 DVQQGRK
+177 QGRK

-201 DPCGDVVRID
+201 DPCGDVIRID
-211 SIYFSVVGVNY
+211 SVYFSVVGVNY

-231 NDQQAVF
+231 NDQQAIF

-250 GESIDMLCLTG
+250 GESVDMICVTG
-261 KPGVTMSDITDH
+261 RPGVTMSDITDR
-273 IRTVVAQ
+273 IRTVIALDHHV
-280 GHDVSPNDEK
+280 DPKDEK

-301 SIVDNMFRGINM
+301 SIVDNMFTGINL

-349 AIGATPSNILSQIM
+349 AIGATPRMILSQII

-378 LFVVIILQ
+378 LFVVLVLQ
-386 GLEMA
+386 ELEMA
-391 NTTDGIATAHFQIDF
+391 NTTDGVVSAHFQISF
-406 WTAIGAVVMLSV
+406 WTAIGAVVLLSV
-418 LGMLAGLAPA
+418 LGVLAGLAPA
-428 LRAMRIKPV
+428 IRAMKVKPV

>member
-1 MKRLVLKA
+1 M
-9 IHTIH
+9 
-14 HYIPLPSL
+14 
-22 PGRGKGVRLLD
+22 D
-33 TDSLNEILDVLSR
+33 FDSFSEILNVLTR

-63 MLVGLI
+63 MLVGLV

-74 LKEMLNNNL
+74 LKEILNNNL

-91 IVWAQPTTKPYHG
+91 VVWAQPTTKPYHG
-104 FRKGRQWTM
+104 FRKGRQWTLN
-113 TYADVKRLRS
+113 YDDIKRLRA

-130 ITPTITRWGAN
+130 ITPTISRWGAN
-141 VTRED
+141 ATHDDR
-146 LSSNGIV
+146 SASGII
-153 KGVLPDMQRVSEP
+153 KGVLPEMQKVSEP
-166 KMLYGRYINEV
+166 KMMYGRYINQM
-177 DVQQGRK
+177 DISQGRK

-189 KQVYKNLFPKGG
+189 KQVYKSLFPKGG
-201 DPCGDVVRID
+201 DPCGDVIRID
-211 SIYFSVVGVNY
+211 SVYVSVVGVNY
-222 ADGNMNVNG
+222 SDGNMNVNG

-238 MPLSLVQQIYNR
+238 LPLSLVQQIYNR
-250 GESIDMLCLTG
+250 GHNVDIICVTG
-261 KPGVTMSDITDH
+261 KPGVVMSDITDK
-273 IRTVVAQ
+273 IRHVIAKA
-280 GHDVSPNDEK
+280 HDVAPDDEK

-301 SIVDNMFRGINM
+301 SMVDNMFRGINM

-349 AIGATPSNILSQIM
+349 AIGATPRNILSQII

-370 SVAGMSGI
+370 SIAGMSGI
-378 LFVVIILQ
+378 LFVVLVLQ

-391 NTTDGIATAHFQIDF
+391 NTTDGVAAAHFQISF
-406 WTAIGAVVMLSV
+406 WTAIGAVVLLSV
-418 LGMLAGLAPA
+418 LGVLAGLAPA
-428 LRAMRIKPV
+428 LRAMSIKPV

>member
-1 MKRLVLKA
+1 M
-9 IHTIH
+9 
-14 HYIPLPSL
+14 
-22 PGRGKGVRLLD
+22 D
-33 TDSLNEILDVLSR
+33 FDSFSEILNVLTR

-63 MLVGLI
+63 MLVGLV

-74 LKEMLNNNL
+74 LKEILNNNL

-91 IVWAQPTTKPYHG
+91 VVWAQPTTKPYHG
-104 FRKGRQWTM
+104 FRKGRQWTLN
-113 TYADVKRLRS
+113 YDDIKRLRA

-130 ITPTITRWGAN
+130 ITPTISRWGAN
-141 VTRED
+141 ATHDDR
-146 LSSNGIV
+146 SASGII
-153 KGVLPDMQRVSEP
+153 KGVLPEMQKVSEP
-166 KMLYGRYINEV
+166 KMMYGRYINQM
-177 DVQQGRK
+177 DISQGRK

-189 KQVYKNLFPKGG
+189 KQVYKSLFPKGG
-201 DPCGDVVRID
+201 DPCGDVIRID
-211 SIYFSVVGVNY
+211 SVYFSVVGVNY
-222 ADGNMNVNG
+222 SDGNMNVNG

-238 MPLSLVQQIYNR
+238 LPLSLVQQIYNR
-250 GESIDMLCLTG
+250 GHSVDIICVTG
-261 KPGVTMSDITDH
+261 KPGVVMSDITDK
-273 IRTVVAQ
+273 IRHVIAKA
-280 GHDVSPNDEK
+280 HDVAPDDEK

-301 SIVDNMFRGINM
+301 SMVDNMFRGINM

-349 AIGATPSNILSQIM
+349 AIGATPLNILSQII

-370 SVAGMSGI
+370 SIAGMSGI
-378 LFVVIILQ
+378 LFVVLVLQ

-391 NTTDGIATAHFQIDF
+391 NTTDGVAAAHFQISF
-406 WTAIGAVVMLSV
+406 WTAIGAVVLLSV
-418 LGMLAGLAPA
+418 LGVLAGLAPA
-428 LRAMRIKPV
+428 LRAMSIKPV

>member
-1 MKRLVLKA
+1 M
-9 IHTIH
+9 
-14 HYIPLPSL
+14 
-22 PGRGKGVRLLD
+22 D
-33 TDSLNEILDVLSR
+33 FDSFSEILNVLTR

-63 MLVGLI
+63 MLVGLV

-74 LKEMLNNNL
+74 LKEILNNNL

-91 IVWAQPTTKPYHG
+91 VVWAQPTTKPYHG
-104 FRKGRQWTM
+104 FRKGRQWTLN
-113 TYADVKRLRS
+113 YDDIKRLRA

-130 ITPTITRWGAN
+130 ITPTISRWGAN
-141 VTRED
+141 ATHDDR
-146 LSSNGIV
+146 SASGII
-153 KGVLPDMQRVSEP
+153 KGVLPEMQKVSEP
-166 KMLYGRYINEV
+166 KMMYGRYINQM
-177 DVQQGRK
+177 DISQGRK

-189 KQVYKNLFPKGG
+189 KQVYKSLFPKGG
-201 DPCGDVVRID
+201 DPCGDVIRID
-211 SIYFSVVGVNY
+211 SVYFSVVGVNY
-222 ADGNMNVNG
+222 SDGNMNVNG

-238 MPLSLVQQIYNR
+238 LPLSLVQQIYNR
-250 GESIDMLCLTG
+250 GHNVDIICVTG
-261 KPGVTMSDITDH
+261 KPGVVMSGITDK
-273 IRTVVAQ
+273 IRHVIAKA
-280 GHDVSPNDEK
+280 HDVAPDDEK

-301 SIVDNMFRGINM
+301 SMVDNMFRGINM

-349 AIGATPSNILSQIM
+349 AIGATPRNILSQII

-370 SVAGMSGI
+370 SIAGMSGI
-378 LFVVIILQ
+378 LFVVLVLQ

-391 NTTDGIATAHFQIDF
+391 NTTDGVAAAHFQISF
-406 WTAIGAVVMLSV
+406 WTAIGAVVLLSV
-418 LGMLAGLAPA
+418 LGVLAGLAPA
-428 LRAMRIKPV
+428 LRAMSIKPV

>member
-1 MKRLVLKA
+1 M
-9 IHTIH
+9 
-14 HYIPLPSL
+14 
-22 PGRGKGVRLLD
+22 D
-33 TDSLNEILDVLSR
+33 FDSFSEILNVLTR

-63 MLVGLI
+63 MLVGLV

-74 LKEMLNNNL
+74 LKEILNNNL

-91 IVWAQPTTKPYHG
+91 VVWAQPTTKPYHG
-104 FRKGRQWTM
+104 FRKGRQWTLN
-113 TYADVKRLRS
+113 YDDIKRLRA

-130 ITPTITRWGAN
+130 ITPTISRWGAN
-141 VTRED
+141 ATHDDR
-146 LSSNGIV
+146 SASGII
-153 KGVLPDMQRVSEP
+153 KGVLPEMQKVSEP
-166 KMLYGRYINEV
+166 KMMYGRYINQM
-177 DVQQGRK
+177 DISQGRK

-189 KQVYKNLFPKGG
+189 KQVYKSLFPKGG
-201 DPCGDVVRID
+201 DPCGDVIRID
-211 SIYFSVVGVNY
+211 SVYFSVVGVNY
-222 ADGNMNVNG
+222 SDGNMNVNG

-238 MPLSLVQQIYNR
+238 LPLSLVQQIYNR
-250 GESIDMLCLTG
+250 GHSVDIICVTG
-261 KPGVTMSDITDH
+261 KPGVVMSDITDK
-273 IRTVVAQ
+273 IRHVIAKA
-280 GHDVSPNDEK
+280 HDVAPDDEK

-301 SIVDNMFRGINM
+301 SMVDNMFRGINM

-349 AIGATPSNILSQIM
+349 AIGATPRNILSQII

-370 SVAGMSGI
+370 SIAGMSGI
-378 LFVVIILQ
+378 LFVVLVLQ

-391 NTTDGIATAHFQIDF
+391 NTTDGVAAAHFQISF
-406 WTAIGAVVMLSV
+406 WTAIGAVVLLSV
-418 LGMLAGLAPA
+418 FGVLAGLAPA
-428 LRAMRIKPV
+428 LRAMSIKPV

>member
-1 MKRLVLKA
+1 MLNFDIDRL
-9 IHTIH
+9 
-14 HYIPLPSL
+14 
-22 PGRGKGVRLLD
+22 R
-33 TDSLNEILDVLSR
+33 EILDVLSR

-63 MLVGLI
+63 MLVGLV

-74 LKEMLNNNL
+74 LKGLLSNNL

-104 FRKGRQWTM
+104 FRKGRQWNL
-113 TYADVKRLRS
+113 TYKDVKRLRAQ
-123 HVPELDV
+123 VPELDV
-130 ITPTITRWGAN
+130 ITPTITRWGSNA
-141 VTRED
+141 THDDR
-146 LSSNGIV
+146 SSSGIV

-166 KMLYGRYINEV
+166 KMLYGRYINQMDIV
-177 DVQQGRK
+177 QGRK

-201 DPCGDVVRID
+201 DPCGDVIRID
-211 SIYFSVVGVNY
+211 SVYFSVVGVNY

-231 NDQQAVF
+231 NDQQAIY
-238 MPLSLVQQIYNR
+238 MPLSLVQQIYNC
-250 GESIDMLCLTG
+250 GESVDMICVTG
-261 KPGVTMSDITDH
+261 RPGVTMSDITDR
-273 IRTVVAQ
+273 IRTVIALDHHV
-280 GHDVSPNDEK
+280 DPKDEK

-301 SIVDNMFRGINM
+301 SIVDNMFTGINL

-349 AIGATPSNILSQIM
+349 AIGATPRMILSQII

-378 LFVVIILQ
+378 LFVVLVLQ
-386 GLEMA
+386 ELEMA
-391 NTTDGIATAHFQIDF
+391 NTTDGVVSAHFQISF
-406 WTAIGAVVMLSV
+406 WTAIGAVVLLSV
-418 LGMLAGLAPA
+418 LGVLAGLAPA
-428 LRAMRIKPV
+428 IRAMKVKPV

>member
-1 MKRLVLKA
+1 M
-9 IHTIH
+9 
-14 HYIPLPSL
+14 
-22 PGRGKGVRLLD
+22 D
-33 TDSLNEILDVLSR
+33 FDSFSEILNVLTR

-63 MLVGLI
+63 MLVGLV

-74 LKEMLNNNL
+74 LKEILNNNL

-91 IVWAQPTTKPYHG
+91 VVWAQPTTKPYHG
-104 FRKGRQWTM
+104 FRKGRQWTLN
-113 TYADVKRLRS
+113 YDDIKRLRA

-130 ITPTITRWGAN
+130 ITPTISRWGAN
-141 VTRED
+141 ATHDDR
-146 LSSNGIV
+146 SASGII
-153 KGVLPDMQRVSEP
+153 KGVLPEMQKVSEP
-166 KMLYGRYINEV
+166 KMMYGRYINQM
-177 DVQQGRK
+177 DISQGRK

-189 KQVYKNLFPKGG
+189 KQVYKSLFPKGG
-201 DPCGDVVRID
+201 DPCGDVIRID
-211 SIYFSVVGVNY
+211 SVYFSVVGVNY
-222 ADGNMNVNG
+222 SDGNMNVNG

-238 MPLSLVQQIYNR
+238 LPLSLVQQIYNR
-250 GESIDMLCLTG
+250 GHSVDIICVTG
-261 KPGVTMSDITDH
+261 KPGVVMSDITDK
-273 IRTVVAQ
+273 IRHVISKA
-280 GHDVSPNDEK
+280 HDVAPDDEK

-301 SIVDNMFRGINM
+301 SMVDNMFRGINM

-349 AIGATPSNILSQIM
+349 AIGATPRNILSQII

-370 SVAGMSGI
+370 SIAGMSGI
-378 LFVVIILQ
+378 LFVVLVLQ

-391 NTTDGIATAHFQIDF
+391 NTTDGVAAAHFQISF
-406 WTAIGAVVMLSV
+406 WTAIGAVVLLSV
-418 LGMLAGLAPA
+418 LGVLAGLAPA
-428 LRAMRIKPV
+428 LRAMSIKPV

>member
-1 MKRLVLKA
+1 M
-9 IHTIH
+9 
-14 HYIPLPSL
+14 
-22 PGRGKGVRLLD
+22 D
-33 TDSLNEILDVLSR
+33 FDSFSEILNVLTR

-63 MLVGLI
+63 MLVGLV

-74 LKEMLNNNL
+74 LKEILNNNL

-91 IVWAQPTTKPYHG
+91 VVWAQPTTKPYHG
-104 FRKGRQWTM
+104 FRKGRQWTLN
-113 TYADVKRLRS
+113 YDDIKRLRA

-130 ITPTITRWGAN
+130 ITPTISRWGAN
-141 VTRED
+141 ATHDDR
-146 LSSNGIV
+146 SASGII
-153 KGVLPDMQRVSEP
+153 KGVLPEMQKVSEP
-166 KMLYGRYINEV
+166 KMMYGRYINQM
-177 DVQQGRK
+177 DISQGRK

-189 KQVYKNLFPKGG
+189 KRVYKSLFPKGG
-201 DPCGDVVRID
+201 DPCGDVIRID
-211 SIYFSVVGVNY
+211 SVYFSVVGVNY
-222 ADGNMNVNG
+222 SDGNMNVNG

-238 MPLSLVQQIYNR
+238 LPLSLVQQIYNR
-250 GESIDMLCLTG
+250 GHNVDIICVTG
-261 KPGVTMSDITDH
+261 KPGVVMSDITDK
-273 IRTVVAQ
+273 IRHVIAKA
-280 GHDVSPNDEK
+280 HDVAPDDEK

-301 SIVDNMFRGINM
+301 SMVDNMFRGINM

-349 AIGATPSNILSQIM
+349 AIGATPRNILSQII

-370 SVAGMSGI
+370 SIAGMSGI
-378 LFVVIILQ
+378 LFVVLVLQ

-391 NTTDGIATAHFQIDF
+391 NTTDGVAAAHFQISF
-406 WTAIGAVVMLSV
+406 WTAIGAVVLLSV
-418 LGMLAGLAPA
+418 LGVLAGLAPA
-428 LRAMRIKPV
+428 LRAMSIKPV

>member
-1 MKRLVLKA
+1 M
-9 IHTIH
+9 
-14 HYIPLPSL
+14 
-22 PGRGKGVRLLD
+22 D
-33 TDSLNEILDVLSR
+33 FDSFSEILNVLTR

-63 MLVGLI
+63 MLVGLV

-74 LKEMLNNNL
+74 LKEILNNNL

-91 IVWAQPTTKPYHG
+91 VVWAQPTTKPYHG
-104 FRKGRQWTM
+104 FRKGRQWTLN
-113 TYADVKRLRS
+113 YDDIKRLRA

-130 ITPTITRWGAN
+130 ITPTISRWGAN
-141 VTRED
+141 ATHDDR
-146 LSSNGIV
+146 SASGII
-153 KGVLPDMQRVSEP
+153 KGVLPEMQKVSEP
-166 KMLYGRYINEV
+166 KMMYGRYINQM
-177 DVQQGRK
+177 DISQGRK

-189 KQVYKNLFPKGG
+189 KQVYKSLFPKGG
-201 DPCGDVVRID
+201 DPCGDVIRID
-211 SIYFSVVGVNY
+211 SVYFSVVGVNY
-222 ADGNMNVNG
+222 SDGNMNVNG

-238 MPLSLVQQIYNR
+238 LPLSLVQQIYNR
-250 GESIDMLCLTG
+250 GHSVDIICVTG
-261 KPGVTMSDITDH
+261 KPGVVMSDITDK
-273 IRTVVAQ
+273 IRHVIAKA
-280 GHDVSPNDEK
+280 HDVAPDDEK

-301 SIVDNMFRGINM
+301 SMVDNMFRGINM

-349 AIGATPSNILSQIM
+349 AIGATPRNILSQII

-370 SVAGMSGI
+370 SIAGMSGI
-378 LFVVIILQ
+378 LFVVLVLQ

-391 NTTDGIATAHFQIDF
+391 NTTDGVAAAHFQISF
-406 WTAIGAVVMLSV
+406 WTAIGAVVLLSV
-418 LGMLAGLAPA
+418 LGVLAGLAPA
-428 LRAMRIKPV
+428 LRAMSIKSV